1 MITNVTSATD
11 TTAANAAMKS
21 SLGLSSDDF
30 MKLFVAQLQNQDPL
44 QPQDPGQMLDQLS
57 QLTTVQ
63 QSYNTNTA
71 LNNLLTAQNNSA
83 TMNSVS
89 FIGKNVIANGNTVAF
104 DGTDQASLQ
113 YNISVP
119 TASSTVTISD
129 ASGNVV
135 KTATLGAQGAGNLTY
150 AWDGTGNNGNLL
162 PAGAY
167 NFAVNATSASGAAIV
182 ATTYTTGLV
191 TGVDMSGAT
200 PMLNI
205 GAASVALTDVLG
217 VQG

>member
-1 MITNVTSATD
+1 
-11 TTAANAAMKS
+11 MKS

-57 QLTTVQ
+57 QMTMVEE
-63 QSYNTNTA
+63 SYNNNTA
-71 LNNLLTAQNNSA
+71 LSSLLAAQNNTA
-83 TMNSVS
+83 TMNSFS
-89 FIGKNVIANGNTVAF
+89 FIGTNVIANGNAVAF
-104 DGTDQASLQ
+104 DGTNQASLH
-113 YNISVP
+113 YNLSVP
-119 TASSTVTISD
+119 TTSSTVTISD

-135 KTATLGAQGAGNLTY
+135 KTAALGAQSAGNLTY
-150 AWDGTGNNGNLL
+150 AWDGTGTNGNLL
-162 PAGAY
+162 PAGSY
-167 NFAVNATSASGAAIV
+167 TFAIKSTSASGAAV
-182 ATTYTTGLV
+182 AATTYTTGLV

-205 GAASVALTDVLG
+205 GGASVALTDVIG